1 MTKGAIQ
8 ASNQAKKEQLIQ
20 VGQHHKMVMKSDR
33 KRMQK
38 EEEMEKQTK
47 INAGVVKTN
56 DCMDVDL
63 AFSTNTTPHSWG
75 IHSNGIN
82 ATQTEEE
89 PGKYINK
96 RKEMKKLDNS
106 FTTLSA
112 IIVQEAEEHKNCD
125 MPNINKSKEEN
136 REMKKLLMKKLRL
149 SWMGCSK
156 Q

>member
-1 MTKGAIQ
+1 MTKGAIP
-8 ASNQAKKEQLIQ
+8 AANQAKKEQLIQ

-47 INAGVVKTN
+47 INAGAVKTSN
-56 DCMDVDL
+56 CMDVDL
-63 AFSTNTTPHSWG
+63 AFSTNTTHNWG

-82 ATQTEEE
+82 AMQTEEE
-89 PGKYINK
+89 PSKDINK
-96 RKEMKKLDNS
+96 RKEMKNLNNS

-112 IIVQEAEEHKNCD
+112 IIVQEAEEYKNCD
-125 MPNINKSKEEN
+125 MPDINKSKEED
-136 REMKKLLMKKLRL
+136 REMKKSLMKKLRL